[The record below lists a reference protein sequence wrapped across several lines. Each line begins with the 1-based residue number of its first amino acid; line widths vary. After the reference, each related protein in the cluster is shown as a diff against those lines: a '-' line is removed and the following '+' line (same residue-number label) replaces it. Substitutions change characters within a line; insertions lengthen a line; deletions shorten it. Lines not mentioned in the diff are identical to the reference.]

1 MDLTPEDEMEQ
12 EFIGTPQG
20 EAWLNAVDQIRE
32 GKEMIEMPTAFLLF
46 LHPDFE
52 NLNSHPALLKLREE
66 LAKKHGVTEQ
76 GREAPPESEDEPF

>member
-12 EFIGTPQG
+12 EFIGTPEG

-46 LHPDFE
+46 LHPNFE
-52 NLNSHPALLKLREE
+52 NVDSLPSLRQLRED

-76 GREAPPESEDEPF
+76 GREAPPESDEEPF